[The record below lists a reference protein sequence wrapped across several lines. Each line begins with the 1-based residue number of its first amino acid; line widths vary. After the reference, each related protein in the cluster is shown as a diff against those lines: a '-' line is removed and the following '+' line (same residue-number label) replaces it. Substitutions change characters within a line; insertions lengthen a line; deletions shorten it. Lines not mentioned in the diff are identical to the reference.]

1 MTRAA
6 AILVFFMLSGI
17 AAAQTQK
24 YCAVFYDGGRSC
36 GIPSFDM
43 CLQTVRGVGGECD
56 IDNSDEIPKNLMQ
69 RLMERDD
76 RPPAV
81 RDLEAV
87 PPPPGR

>member
-1 MTRAA
+1 MTRVA
-6 AILVFFMLSGI
+6 LLFLLMLTGT
-17 AAAQTQK
+17 AAAQAQK

-43 CLQTVRGVGGECD
+43 CLQTVRGVGGDCQVD
-56 IDNSDEIPKNLMQ
+56 DSDEIPKNLMQ
-69 RLMERDD
+69 RLMESRDD

-81 RDLEAV
+81 RDLDAM

>member
-6 AILVFFMLSGI
+6 LLFLLMLTG
-17 AAAQTQK
+17 AASAQSQK

-43 CLQTVRGVGGECD
+43 CLQTVRGVGGDCEV
-56 IDNSDEIPKNLMQ
+56 DNSDEIPQNLMQ
-69 RLMERDD
+69 RLRDARDD

-81 RDLEAV
+81 RDLDAM

>member
-1 MTRAA
+1 
-6 AILVFFMLSGI
+6 MLTGT
-17 AAAQTQK
+17 AAAQSQK

-43 CLQTVRGVGGECD
+43 CLQTVRGVGGDCQV
-56 IDNSDEIPKNLMQ
+56 DNFDEIPKNLMQ
-69 RLMERDD
+69 RLMESRDD

-81 RDLEAV
+81 RDLDAM

>member
-1 MTRAA
+1 
-6 AILVFFMLSGI
+6 MLTGT

-43 CLQTVRGVGGECD
+43 CLQTVRGVGGDCQA
-56 IDNSDEIPKNLMQ
+56 DNSDEIPKNLMQ
-69 RLMERDD
+69 RLMEARDD

-81 RDLEAV
+81 RDLEAM